1 MTTAPKP
8 TADRAVGRARTELLK
23 RFAAFPSRVESA
35 ARDAATRPPVRGE
48 WTPEQVVRHLIA
60 VETVVHQ
67 ARLLDVAV
75 HDRPA
80 WGWTEPGPWMGES
93 DLDLDGVL
101 ARFAELRAATVATV
115 RALDADG
122 WERSG
127 QHATYGRLDV
137 AGLLRLATDHDEEH
151 LRGFAP
157 DA

>member
-8 TADRAVGRARTELLK
+8 TANPAAGRARKELLE
-23 RFAAFPSRVESA
+23 RFVAFPDRVDSA
-35 ARDAATRPPVRGE
+35 ARDAASRPPIPGE

-67 ARLLDVAV
+67 ARFLDVAV
-75 HDRPA
+75 NDGPD
-80 WGWTEPGPWMGES
+80 WGWTEPGPWMGEP

-101 ARFAELRAATVATV
+101 ARFAELRAATLATV

-122 WERSG
+122 WDRSG
-127 QHATYGRLDV
+127 QHATYGKLDI

-157 DA
+157 GA

>member
-1 MTTAPKP
+1 MTTAPKRP
-8 TADRAVGRARTELLK
+8 ANPAGGRAGKDLLE
-23 RFAAFPSRVESA
+23 RFAAFPYRVDSA
-35 ARDAATRPPVRGE
+35 ARDAASRPPIRGE

-67 ARLLDVAV
+67 ARLVDVAV

-93 DLDLDGVL
+93 DLDVDGVL

-122 WERSG
+122 WDRSG

-151 LRGFAP
+151 LRGLEQP
-157 DA
+157 G